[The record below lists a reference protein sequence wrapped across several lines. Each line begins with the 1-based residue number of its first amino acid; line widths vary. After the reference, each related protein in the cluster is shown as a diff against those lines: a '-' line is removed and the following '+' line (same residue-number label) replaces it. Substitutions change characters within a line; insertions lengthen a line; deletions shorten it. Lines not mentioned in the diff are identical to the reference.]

1 MYRIGHR
8 ARYRNGLT
16 IVAGC
21 IIIVSI
27 GFGIWGLLTRDVRGV
42 VITGDNQAITT
53 QVAGDSTDDIT
64 IDEPLFTMKLPKDW
78 VLNKKDQTP
87 NLVYYFKA
95 TKKYADSRNLN
106 IFIDDSS
113 ADLFA
118 VNRMVP
124 VTGLDNKLSVG
135 QVSDNCAQFTGTG
148 TPSAQAAQSQKDTVA
163 RWQGVSFL
171 CDLSHVNRNAVG
183 ISSGEGINQ
192 VTLTGASGQKH
203 RYFLVYTDHS
213 DQPDYSIFNDALA
226 SFEAK

>member
-21 IIIVSI
+21 VIIASI
-27 GFGIWGLLTRDVRGV
+27 GFGIWGLLTHDVRGV
-42 VITGDNQAITT
+42 VITGDNKVIAT
-53 QVAGDSTDDIT
+53 QVAGDNTDAII

-78 VLNKKDQTP
+78 VLNSKDQAP
-87 NLVYYFKA
+87 SPAYYFKA
-95 TKKYADSRNLN
+95 TKKYADSRTLN
-106 IFIDDSS
+106 IFIDNSS
-113 ADLFA
+113 ANLFA

-124 VTGLDNKLSVG
+124 VASLDNKLSVG

-148 TPSAQAAQSQKDTVA
+148 AASAQAAQSQKDTTA

-171 CDLSHVNRNAVG
+171 CDLSNVNRNAVG
-183 ISSGEGINQ
+183 TSSSEGVNQ
-192 VTLTGASGQKH
+192 VTLTGPSGQKH
-203 RYFLVYTDHS
+203 RYFLIYTDHS